1 MSQPTS
7 RHWLLLVLCV
17 WVVSGYLFARELNSV
32 SMVQDRPEDL
42 SIPAQH
48 RFGLEASA
56 GLHGSLSFMEVGAL
70 WSLKEGKMFL
80 GLRAKSMSSIT
91 WATFIDLEDGET
103 ASFHPVVIGG
113 AFTIGGSS
121 PLLHG
126 FLKAHGGMDILLG
139 YSFTP
144 YDNMVYGTGNLIG
157 DNLTFAYYGF
167 FGFEIYT
174 SPRTAIFLDAGGGFK
189 SLVGDEENVYV
200 IASSWLGSGVG
211 LRMGITFYP

>member
-1 MSQPTS
+1 M
-7 RHWLLLVLCV
+7 RLRIFYIWI
-17 WVVSGYLFARELNSV
+17 
-32 SMVQDRPEDL
+32 SMVISIGPVCGILLAQDLKSGSTDYV
-42 SIPAQH
+42 SPAGG
-48 RFGLEASA
+48 RLGLEASA

-70 WSLKEGKMFL
+70 WPLKEGKMFL
-80 GLRAKSMSSIT
+80 GLRAKTMSSIT

-103 ASFHPVVIGG
+103 ASFHPVVVGG
-113 AFTIGGSS
+113 ALTVGGAS

-167 FGFEIYT
+167 FGFEMYT
-174 SPRTAIFLDAGGGFK
+174 SSRLAIFLDAGGGFK

-211 LRMGITFYP
+211 LRMGMTFYP

>member
-1 MSQPTS
+1 MRTLQFH
-7 RHWLLLVLCV
+7 RWLIMVALVAPCYGILH
-17 WVVSGYLFARELNSV
+17 A
-32 SMVQDRPEDL
+32 EDSSTASNVFL
-42 SIPAQH
+42 SSAGG

-56 GLHGSLSFMEVGAL
+56 GLHGSLSFMELGAL
-70 WSLKEGKMFL
+70 WPLKEGKMFL
-80 GLRAKSMSSIT
+80 GLRAKTMSSIT
-91 WATFIDLEDGET
+91 WATFVDLEDGQT
-103 ASFHPVVIGG
+103 ASFHPVVAGG
-113 AFTIGGSS
+113 AFTIGGAS

-144 YDNMVYGTGNLIG
+144 YDDLVYGTGNLIG

-174 SPRTAIFLDAGGGFK
+174 SPRMAIFLDAGGGFK

-211 LRMGITFYP
+211 LRMGIIFYP